1 MKKVLLFVFTLLLC
15 LSFVS
20 CGEDETS
27 DTSGEVSFRADNN
40 MTLSQN
46 IKIFLQKGEEEGY
59 ETLNATYFSDWKVN
73 SIRKLTPKSRSDIL
87 YFNHSM
93 MLIAGDGSTNWDYI
107 YPNGEVKQISGSVY
121 SLEYGVTFFP
131 FECAN
136 VIDDEHVA
144 FSFCAEEGG
153 NNVYYVFVYERGQ
166 NSWSS
171 AGSNASFTSVDEAE
185 AYIQRGGK
193 REKPEVSENMDWS
206 TGDVG

>member
-1 MKKVLLFVFTLLLC
+1 MKKVLLFVFALLLC

-27 DTSGEVSFRADNN
+27 DTSVEVAFHANN
-40 MTLSQN
+40 NKPLSDN
-46 IKIFLQKGEEEGY
+46 IKAFLLKGETEGY
-59 ETLNATYFSDWKVN
+59 DTISATYFSDWKVN
-73 SIRKLTPKSRSDIL
+73 NIRELTPKPLSEHF
-87 YFNHSM
+87 YFKYSLM
-93 MLIAGDGSTNWDYI
+93 GAVSYAGTTWDYT
-107 YPNGEVKQISGSVY
+107 YPNGEVKQKNGSMY
-121 SLEYGVTFFP
+121 SLEFGVTYFP

-144 FSFCAEEGG
+144 FSFCAEEGE

-171 AGSNASFTSVDEAE
+171 VGSNASFTSVDEAE

-206 TGDVG
+206 TGAD